1 MAASPSPLPAARVA
15 VLDRVRRGDH
25 SVNALALAL
34 GITDNAVRL
43 HLAALVRD
51 GLVWRRGVRH
61 SGRAGQPAAEYGL
74 AAAGEIALSAAYA
87 PALTALVWAL
97 AHETDPGAA
106 RALYAAAGKRLAAST
121 PARRSGSLAARAGAC
136 AALVESLGGTA
147 RVSTARGETTLVGA
161 GCPLS
166 VAVRADGAACTII
179 ESLLAEHSG
188 LRVVQRCEHGEHG
201 ERGEHPACRFVLTE
215 P

>member
-121 PARRSGSLAARAGAC
+121 PARQSGSHAARAGAC
-136 AALVESLGGTA
+136 AARDARSPWPCGRTA
-147 RVSTARGETTLVGA
+147 PPVRSSSRCWRSIRASTSCSGASTASTASTASIR
-161 GCPLS
+161 P
-166 VAVRADGAACTII
+166 AASC
-179 ESLLAEHSG
+179 
-188 LRVVQRCEHGEHG
+188 
-201 ERGEHPACRFVLTE
+201 
-215 P
+215 